1 MARPRTHDL
10 DRVLDVAEELVAR
23 EGLEGFTVRR
33 LSAAAGISNGAVYHA
48 FGSVPALLG
57 RTWLRAGDDF
67 LELQTALVDAALE
80 RGDAVGAVVAAADA
94 PAAFAL
100 RRPAGARM
108 LMSVRSDRLLGPQL
122 PQEVAEALLGLE
134 RRLVALLVR
143 LAKAVWGRADAA
155 AVGVV
160 TSCVVDLP
168 TALLGRELAGPSLE
182 PVELSADLRRR
193 LEAAVRA
200 VLTVPLP
207 AVGTGRPERNDHA

>member
-1 MARPRTHDL
+1 MHDL
-10 DRVLDVAEELVAR
+10 DRLLDVAEGLVAR
-23 EGLEGFTVRR
+23 DGLEGFTVRG
-33 LSAAAGISNGAVYHA
+33 LSAAAGVSNGAIYHA

-57 RTWLRAGDDF
+57 RTWLRAGNDF
-67 LELQTALVDAALE
+67 LELQTALVEPALAAA
-80 RGDAVGAVVAAADA
+80 DAVGAVAAAADA

-108 LMSVRSDRLLGPQL
+108 LMSIRSDRLLGPQL

-143 LAKAVWGRADAA
+143 LALAVWGRSDAA
-155 AVGVV
+155 AVGVI

-168 TALLGRELAGPSLE
+168 TALYGRELTGPTLE
-182 PVELSADLRRR
+182 PVEIPADLRRR

-207 AVGTGRPERNDHA
+207 AGGAGRPERKDHA